1 MSVWVQILLTIAF
14 VSLIVVLI
22 SQNRHPVR
30 TLAWILILCLIP
42 VLGLVLYLVFGTEKK
57 RSRLVSDSRLSSI
70 KEKAAY
76 LLPHLAVVPVV
87 DYCRHPTHHF
97 PALIQSKPVY
107 AFTHFEGSI
116 LPRGQGGHVH

>member
-57 RSRLVSDSRLSSI
+57 RSRLVR
-70 KEKAAY
+70 
-76 LLPHLAVVPVV
+76 PG
-87 DYCRHPTHHF
+87 T
-97 PALIQSKPVY
+97 
-107 AFTHFEGSI
+107 T
-116 LPRGQGGHVH
+116 